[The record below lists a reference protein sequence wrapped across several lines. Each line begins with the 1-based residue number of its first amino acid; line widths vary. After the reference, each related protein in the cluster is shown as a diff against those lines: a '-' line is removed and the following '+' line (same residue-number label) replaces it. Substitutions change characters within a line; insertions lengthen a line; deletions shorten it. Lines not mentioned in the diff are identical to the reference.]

1 MANWEDR
8 RKARAPRFP
17 LLAPATIEKAFSRGR
32 FQYGRA
38 VNLSRG
44 GLGLEAFGDL
54 TTGTPVH
61 VTVYLP
67 GQSALTRAGW
77 VTWADRPAPTG
88 SGSAGV
94 AFLVALDGDLVA
106 DIASKHS
113 PPGQRLDN

>member
-17 LLAPATIEKAFSRGR
+17 LLAPATIEKALTEGQ

-38 VNLSRG
+38 VNLSRS
-44 GLGLEAFGDL
+44 GLGLQVFGDL
-54 TTGTPVH
+54 AKGTPVH

-67 GQSALTRAGW
+67 GQSVLTRAGW
-77 VTWADRPAPTG
+77 VVWADRPVPTG

-94 AFLVALDGDLVA
+94 AFLVELDGNLVA